1 MKASIV
7 LGVIA
12 LCLLGFIVFFE
23 RGTLGT
29 RDVETRKGQVLPE
42 LIRAR
47 ITKLE
52 VQKKGATTVI
62 ERKLEGTDEEML
74 WSVKAPYQA
83 EADQDSVDTLLG
95 DLEWLYPKRTLRDV
109 GAADLEKFG
118 LTKPRFRAWFT
129 IGSQRIGLK
138 VGNETPQHDG
148 IYVTASEPGTVF
160 VVGKDFAESLGQPA
174 GHYHTKT
181 LHEGVLVSTARKIE
195 VRDAAGQRVVVRDKD
210 GLWKVAEPATSKDML
225 AASAEVTTLIE
236 ATDELKATRFVTSEK
251 GALARYGLDPAQLD
265 VSIHKRAK
273 IDMKNTGDEGGI
285 VLAIRVRAG
294 APCEGHATERYVT
307 VGDGGSVFCAQNADI
322 EKLKLPEERVREAR
336 LLPIDPGDVKG
347 VQLVRGDRSLLI
359 ERVGGIPQVG
369 EAEPWRYEQKR
380 GGKIIA
386 QGSVRDGAQRDFLDA
401 LRAAVALPDAVAN
414 GTVQGA
420 AFTAT
425 FKRDENKPDL
435 VFQIGLR
442 GLDEAL
448 VQRQGEPQPLVFA
461 PAAVELLDPSIAPF
475 KSLTVLA
482 LNEADLRALEITRG
496 GATEHA
502 ERADAGAAFTI
513 SKPVPIEADRLATAD
528 VARLLSTLQAVRFAA
543 DAPEPVHELDAP
555 VATVRAQYAARGET
569 KAQTI
574 ALRLGAAT
582 EGGFFAKLDSDPAV
596 FVVSAQ
602 LGDLLK
608 APLASRTLLAVPLE
622 SIAAIDIA
630 QGGRKAR
637 VQRAG
642 GGFEIAGK
650 AGDATQA
657 AAAQTLARVVATL
670 RAITVSGYGEPAA
683 EQGFKQPIATLRIER
698 TSGEPVE
705 IVLGS
710 QAPNGERYARRR
722 DVPATLLLPASSAD
736 ALLAPL
742 R

>member
-12 LCLLGFIVFFE
+12 LCLLGFIVFYE

-47 ITKLE
+47 VVKLE
-52 VQKKGATTVI
+52 VQKKGTTMVL

-109 GAADLEKFG
+109 GAEDLEKFG

-129 IGSQRIGLK
+129 IGSQRIALK
-138 VGNETPQHDG
+138 VGNETPQRDG
-148 IYVTASEPGTVF
+148 IYMTASEPGTVF

-174 GHYHTKT
+174 VHYHTKT

-210 GLWKVAEPATSKDML
+210 GLWKIAEPATSKDML

-236 ATDELKATRFVTSEK
+236 ATDELKATRFVTTEN
-251 GALARYGLDPAQLD
+251 GALPRYGLDPAQLD

-285 VLAIRVRAG
+285 VLAVRVRAG

-307 VGDGGSVFCAQNADI
+307 IGDSGSVFCAQSADL

-347 VQLVRGDRSLLI
+347 VRLVRGDRSLLI

-380 GGKIIA
+380 GDKIIA
-386 QGSVRDGAQRDFLDA
+386 QGAVRDGAQRDFLDA
-401 LRAAVALPDAVAN
+401 LRAAVALPDVVAN

-420 AFTAT
+420 TFSAT
-425 FKRDENKPDL
+425 FLRDENKPDL

-461 PAAVELLDPSIAPF
+461 PSAVELLDPSIAPF
-475 KSLTVLA
+475 KSLSVLA
-482 LNEADLRALEITRG
+482 LNEADLRALDITRDG
-496 GATEHA
+496 VTEHA
-502 ERADAGAAFTI
+502 ERADAGAPFTI
-513 SKPVPIEADRLATAD
+513 SKPVQLEADRIATAD
-528 VARLLSTLQAVRFAA
+528 IARLLSTLQAVRFVA
-543 DAPEPVHELDAP
+543 DAPEPVHQLDAP
-555 VATVRAQYAARGET
+555 VAMVHARYAARGEI
-569 KAQTI
+569 KAQTLG
-574 ALRLGAAT
+574 LRLGAAT
-582 EGGFFAKLDSDPAV
+582 EGGYFAKLDSDPAV
-596 FVVSAQ
+596 FVVSTQ

-622 SIAAIDIA
+622 SLAAIDIA
-630 QGGRKAR
+630 QAGRKVR

-642 GGFEIAGK
+642 AGFEIAGK
-650 AGDATQA
+650 AGDAPQN
-657 AAAQTLARVVATL
+657 AAAQSLARVVATL

-683 EQGFKQPIATLRIER
+683 EQGFKPPFATLRLER
-698 TSGEPVE
+698 TSGEPLE
-705 IVLGS
+705 IVLGG
-710 QAPNGERYARRR
+710 QAPNGDRYARRR
-722 DVPATLLLPASSAD
+722 DVAATLLLPASSAD
-736 ALLAPL
+736 ALIAPL